1 MLSIPEILDSI
12 RADFEA
18 RGIDGEIIFGGWRK
32 DYFGLNR
39 IVVGLADFELEEPGL
54 PGAPGVRV
62 VDAGA
67 SEGDG
72 YGARALFTRR
82 QTLRVWISTTPPG
95 DRDPKRS
102 ENAQKATAARL
113 HQFLRALYVAC
124 HGSLVAG
131 RGTWTRDDDQPFVY
145 GSLVELS
152 PEISIPVFDDP
163 MLAVVVD
170 AEGSVSTTASVD
182 AEGAEE
188 IVAVTPA
195 V

>member
-1 MLSIPEILDSI
+1 MLSIPEILDTV

-18 RGIDGEIIFGGWRK
+18 RGIDGEVIFGGWRK

-39 IVVGLADFELEEPGL
+39 IVVGLADFELEQPGL
-54 PGAPGVRV
+54 PGAPGVHLL
-62 VDAGA
+62 DAQ
-67 SEGDG
+67 GDEERG
-72 YGARALFTRR
+72 HGARALFTRR

-152 PEISIPVFDDP
+152 PEISIPVFDDLMP
-163 MLAVVVD
+163 AVAVD
-170 AEGSVSTTASVD
+170 AEGSTLTTASVD
-182 AEGAEE
+182 ASGEEE